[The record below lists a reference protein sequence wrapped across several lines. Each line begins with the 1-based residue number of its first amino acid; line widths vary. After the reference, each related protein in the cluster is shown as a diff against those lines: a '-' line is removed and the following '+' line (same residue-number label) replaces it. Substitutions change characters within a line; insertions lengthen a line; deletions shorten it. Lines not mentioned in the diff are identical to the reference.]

1 MYTPFKMKGKSPM
14 MKALIGKQGRLPEH
28 LKAKI
33 LASPE
38 SPAKMKK
45 SPAKATSKAA
55 KNLLKAVP
63 NKKAYEKLSDID
75 KKGFDKAAKKA
86 KLPMKKSPAKLAV
99 NKRNPT
105 LKADDGK
112 GNAQYL
118 KGKRIKKNPKK
129 DAVRKAAVKGAVG
142 SMTQSMTKGP
152 VEKKYTKKLGGKTKM
167 LKGTTVFGK
176 EVNKKNVRRVAEA
189 VATSGMSE
197 LARKAA
203 KTNTGKKVIKR
214 VKRAGKNIN
223 DALKNDVLLKGI
235 KKLF

>member
-1 MYTPFKMKGKSPM
+1 MKTGPFKMKGFSGYGNSPVKM
-14 MKALIGKQGRLPEH
+14 MGKDF
-28 LKAKI
+28 
-33 LASPE
+33 S
-38 SPAKMKK
+38 
-45 SPAKATSKAA
+45 
-55 KNLLKAVP
+55 
-63 NKKAYEKLSDID
+63 
-75 KKGFDKAAKKA
+75 
-86 KLPMKKSPAKLAV
+86 
-99 NKRNPT
+99 
-105 LKADDGK
+105 
-112 GNAQYL
+112 
-118 KGKRIKKNPKK
+118 
-129 DAVRKAAVKGAVG
+129 
-142 SMTQSMTKGP
+142 
-152 VEKKYTKKLGGKTKM
+152 KTKT